1 MEWFQFGVTTDINT
15 DVQRFNF
22 RRKPRSRCFHLQK
35 AQESSP
41 PLTEPVI
48 TGKRASIA
56 QAAYEAGFDCSDP
69 DKLLHLIDAVVLAEN
84 KSGYP
89 DRWDGPAAFRSTLY
103 PDHWTSAH
111 ASRKE
116 HANGLNAY
124 GDLHRHPTVPAF
136 AASAAEIARS
146 LTAQPKHASGS
157 NRQPLGERGDASLNK
172 RPAAPL
178 PQQPAKR
185 SKTEVSGSFT
195 YVSTTTTTH
204 VSGLPKSTRRRPR
217 RTAAINALRPE
228 SRASPLPAALNRQRD
243 ARSAG
248 TEALLKRV
256 AAKIKIN
263 VISINNHRD
272 ALRDRWDVDHQLR
285 LNTITD
291 CLRDVN
297 DYFNQSEKALD
308 AAIQLIE
315 RHILELYLVEAS

>member
-22 RRKPRSRCFHLQK
+22 RQ
-35 AQESSP
+35 
-41 PLTEPVI
+41 PVI

-69 DKLLHLIDAVVLAEN
+69 DKLIHLIDAVVLAEH

-111 ASRKE
+111 VSRKE
-116 HANGLNAY
+116 HANSSNAY
-124 GDLHRHPTVPAF
+124 GDLYRHPTVPAF
-136 AASAAEIARS
+136 AASAAEIVRN
-146 LTAQPKHASGS
+146 LTAQSKHASGS
-157 NRQPLGERGDASLNK
+157 NRQPLGERGHASLNK

-185 SKTEVSGSFT
+185 SKTKVSGSFT
-195 YVSTTTTTH
+195 YVSTTTTH
-204 VSGLPKSTRRRPR
+204 VSGLPKTTRRRSR
-217 RTAAINALRPE
+217 RIAAMNALQPE
-228 SRASPLPAALNRQRD
+228 SRATPLPAALNRQPD
-243 ARSAG
+243 PISAG

-272 ALRDRWDVDHQLR
+272 ALRDRWDVDHQLK
-285 LNTITD
+285 LSTITD
-291 CLRDVN
+291 CLRAVN

-308 AAIQLIE
+308 AAIQLVE
-315 RHILELYLVEAS
+315 RNILELYLVEAS